1 MANTKPKLTEQDFI
15 DAAKLLGC
23 NVAEIKTV
31 SDVESRDAGFQ
42 PNGEPT
48 ILFERH
54 VFSKRTGRKFD
65 TTHPSISNKKPGGY
79 GKTSEQHGRLQLAST
94 LDKNAALMS
103 ASWGKFQIMGFN
115 FTLAGFN
122 TLQSFI
128 NAMYKGEREQ
138 LLAFVNY
145 VKAVQLD
152 DELRNH
158 QWAEFARRYNGP
170 DYKKND
176 YDTKLAA
183 AYKKHSS

>member
-1 MANTKPKLTEQDFI
+1 MPKPTLSEKDFI
-15 DAAKLLGC
+15 DAAKILRC
-23 NVAEIKTV
+23 DVAAVKAVAE
-31 SDVESRDAGFQ
+31 VESRQRGF
-42 PNGEPT
+42 NDKDEPV

-65 TTHPSISNKKPGGY
+65 AKYPDISNKKPGGY
-79 GKTSEQHGRLQLAST
+79 GKTDEQHGRLAKAVT
-94 LDKNAALMS
+94 LDRKAALMS

-122 TLQSFI
+122 SLQDFI
-128 NAMYKGEREQ
+128 NAMYAGEREQ

-145 VKAVQLD
+145 VKAEQLD
-152 DELRNH
+152 DEMRELK
-158 QWAEFARRYNGP
+158 WVEFARRYNGP

-183 AYKKHSS
+183 AYAKYKK